1 MFSMDDFA
9 QLQFLEGRWKGES
22 PDGKAFFEQYDR
34 PEPGVFRSRRFPDA
48 GFTEHSDGAT
58 ISLQDGDV
66 ISQWNE
72 YSWRATRIAPDG
84 ADFEPVNAPSRFSWR
99 RVDDLTLEA
108 TQRWTAE
115 GKEQQYTLQ
124 MTRLA

>member
-48 GFTEHSDGAT
+48 GFAEHSDSAT
-58 ISLQDGDV
+58 ISLRDGDV

-99 RVDDLTLEA
+99 RVDDRTLEA